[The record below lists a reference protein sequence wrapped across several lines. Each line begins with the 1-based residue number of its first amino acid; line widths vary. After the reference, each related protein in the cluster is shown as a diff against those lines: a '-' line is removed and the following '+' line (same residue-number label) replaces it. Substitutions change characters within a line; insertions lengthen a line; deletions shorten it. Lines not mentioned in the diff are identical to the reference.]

1 MRSSLTAVLGL
12 ALALAGPAAVAFVS
26 RYAADLAPAF
36 AVHLLS
42 LASIILI
49 VLAVFTLAWRLE
61 GIALRRF
68 GFSRVAWSSIAIGLA
83 LALFFA
89 MVSGPFSY
97 WVVAKLKM
105 GSFDEG
111 LSNLAKLPTWY
122 LVLTIAIV
130 AAAEELLYRAYA
142 IERLAAMFGS
152 DAVAGALSLSAFAI
166 AHVPSWGWGPGLTTL
181 IPGAVATL
189 VYVWRRDVVALII
202 AHISRR
208 PLWHCDR
215 VIGWRKTTCLA

>member
-1 MRSSLTAVLGL
+1 MEFRHRVRHGRRQPFWLSRIPLAVRSSLTAVLGL

-26 RYAADLAPAF
+26 HYAADLAPAF
-36 AVHLLS
+36 AVHVLS

-49 VLAVFTLAWRLE
+49 VLAVFTLAWRAE
-61 GIALRRF
+61 GFALRRF
-68 GFSRVAWSSIAIGLA
+68 GFSRVGWSSIAIGLA

-97 WVVAKLKM
+97 WVMAKLKM

-111 LSNLAKLPTWY
+111 PSNLAKLPTWY

-152 DAVAGALSLSAFAI
+152 DAVAGALSLWAFAI
-166 AHVPSWGWGPGLTTL
+166 AHVPS
-181 IPGAVATL
+181 
-189 VYVWRRDVVALII
+189 
-202 AHISRR
+202 
-208 PLWHCDR
+208 
-215 VIGWRKTTCLA
+215 